1 MASAPIVHVQ
11 VMSVLGLLARA
22 QDAGI
27 ITTDIGK
34 GKLKMKVFLLSSCIF
49 LAPVVAQAQGLPGQ
63 QSGHLW
69 LMQSGRTLYAFDLD
83 NPQVHNV
90 LQQAQNGS
98 LPLRTAVTTALGF
111 DPKAPYRCSEA
122 GQSTSM
128 GRAQRGFTVG
138 IDDDCP

>member
-1 MASAPIVHVQ
+1 MKTI
-11 VMSVLGLLARA
+11 LLAGCIALTPLAVHA
-22 QDAGI
+22 QN
-27 ITTDIGK
+27 
-34 GKLKMKVFLLSSCIF
+34 
-49 LAPVVAQAQGLPGQ
+49 LPGQ

-69 LMQSGRTLYAFDLD
+69 LMQNGRTLYAFDLN

-90 LQQAQNGS
+90 LQQAQDGS
-98 LPLRTAVTTALGF
+98 LPLRTALQTALGF

-138 IDDDCP
+138 IDDDCPN